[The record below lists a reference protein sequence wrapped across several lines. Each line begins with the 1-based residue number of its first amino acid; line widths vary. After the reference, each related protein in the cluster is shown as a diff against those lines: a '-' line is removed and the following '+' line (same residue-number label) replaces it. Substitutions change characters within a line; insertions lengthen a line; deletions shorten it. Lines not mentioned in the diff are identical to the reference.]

1 MPSFSG
7 AGGGLFAPGR
17 HPRPFP
23 PRRSRKGVGYA
34 NVVSVY
40 PSLLPFASGGYVDV
54 ISNNVGGDHN
64 EVWRYTSGTA
74 AIRITK
80 TLPISGTF
88 RDYAVA
94 SGVTYFYFV
103 RAVNA
108 DGSYLESAV
117 TSASITL
124 ADPYI
129 FAVTKGAL
137 TNLSGIAYTLKAIEP
152 QSRPVSRA
160 EQILYAPTRTK
171 PIIATGE
178 IVTKSWS
185 VAVVSPNLSLSDVTT
200 LETLAAL
207 NQTLCIRDTYGR
219 IMFGTI
225 SNLPVSYGI
234 TSVVSL
240 TLQATDYREHVA

>member
-1 MPSFSG
+1 MPAFFT
-7 AGGGLFAPGR
+7 LGR

-23 PRRSRKGVGYA
+23 RQRRFRAIGYA

-40 PSLLPFASGGYVDV
+40 PGTLPQPSLGYIDV

-64 EVWRYTSGTA
+64 EVWRYTSGTT

-80 TLPISGTF
+80 TLPINGTF

-108 DGSYLESAV
+108 DGSYFESSV
-117 TSASITL
+117 TSASVTL
-124 ADPYI
+124 ADPWI
-129 FAVTKGAL
+129 FAVTKGAS
-137 TNLSGIAYTLKAIEP
+137 TNLSGIAYTLKAVEP
-152 QSRPVSRA
+152 QSRPVSRV
-160 EQILYAPTRTK
+160 EQVLRAPTRTK

-178 IVTKSWS
+178 IVTKSWA
-185 VAVVSPNLSLSDVTT
+185 VAVVSPNLSVSDVVT
-200 LETLAAL
+200 LETLATL

-219 IMFGTI
+219 LMFGTI
-225 SNLPVSYGI
+225 SDMPIAYGI

-240 TLQATDYREHVA
+240 TLQETDYHEQVA